1 MPTTASQFAAVQR
14 HRTPCQRQP
23 ASQAAALR
31 ELAVAQPYGFV
42 QAKLT
47 VGAVDD
53 PLEHE
58 ADAAADRV
66 MRMADPRVSLPSAP
80 TLSRKCAGCEEEDHK
95 LRREAAGGDMDGTDA
110 PPIVHDVLNSP
121 GRPLDP
127 ATHEFMGPRFGAD
140 FGDVRIHTDAS
151 AARSAASV
159 GARAYTVGR
168 SIVFG
173 AGHYDP
179 AGHAGRRLLAHEL
192 AHVVQQRGAGTPARA
207 PSATV
212 RRQGAGA
219 ATPAPEAEAAV
230 RHARATLSAGNILFD
245 SWGNDVRDNDNDGVV
260 DTDRGE
266 SNSWDGQHYSGTYT
280 NFGLVAG
287 VYRRGWPDP
296 VTGVVS
302 GTVSVPT
309 TRTITGTFR
318 YRVCAD
324 VVSQAYA
331 DAGLMS
337 HMRATSQIIGRFRR
351 IGTVWHD
358 RTTFPSEYLP
368 GDFVATYSA
377 GHGGHSGIVT
387 TGGPTSSAPTVI
399 ELPGP
404 STQADAGTYD
414 PASTN
419 DVKEQPW
426 SKQGVADAFQY
437 LGRYTGR
444 RGRRRP

>member
-1 MPTTASQFAAVQR
+1 MATTAPQLTAAR
-14 HRTPCQRQP
+14 PRPTPCRLRPQRPQT
-23 ASQAAALR
+23 ALG
-31 ELAVAQPYGFV
+31 ELAVARPYGFV

-47 VGAVDD
+47 VGAVND
-53 PLEHE
+53 PLEQE

-66 MRMADPRVSLPSAP
+66 MRMADPQVSLTSDP
-80 TLSRKCAGCEEEDHK
+80 TLSRKCEACEEEQEEPP
-95 LRREAAGGDMDGTDA
+95 LRRDVAGGGMGGAVA

-127 ATHEFMGPRFGAD
+127 ATHDFMAPRFGAD
-140 FGDVRIHTDAS
+140 FSDVRIHTDDS
-151 AARSAASV
+151 AARSAEAV

-179 AGHAGRRLLAHEL
+179 AGSAGRRLLAHEV
-192 AHVVQQRGAGTPARA
+192 AHVVQQRGAAAPTPA
-207 PSATV
+207 TV
-212 RRQGAGA
+212 QRQGSGA

-266 SNSWDGQHYSGTYT
+266 SNTWDGQHFRGTY
-280 NFGLVAG
+280 NDFGLVAG
-287 VYRRGWPDP
+287 TYHRGWPDP
-296 VTGVVS
+296 VTGVVT
-302 GTVSVPT
+302 GTVTVPT

-331 DAGLMS
+331 DAGLIS
-337 HMRATSQIIGRFRR
+337 PARATSQIIGQFRR
-351 IGTVWHD
+351 IGTVWHG

-419 DVKEQPW
+419 DVKEQSW
-426 SKQGVADAFQY
+426 SKQGVADALQY

-444 RGRRRP
+444 RRRGRH